1 MAFIATRARA
11 AVCRVA
17 TRAAHARAMAT
28 LHFTKDHEWVSV
40 DGDSAVIGITQYAQD
55 QMGDVVHVSLPDVGD
70 ELSVGDTLASIE
82 SVKAASDVYVPV
94 DCVVNEVNGE
104 LDGNPGLV
112 NESPEADG
120 WFAKV
125 SVKDASALADMM
137 DEAAYRAFCEQ
148 H

>member
-40 DGDSAVIGITQYAQD
+40 SWRAASQDAASRRRAPPKAGNPPAARTRGVKGACWALRAGAGVAAGGRRVTDRRARHCLDRVDAAQVDGDSAVIGITQYAQD

-70 ELSVGDTLASIE
+70 ELSVG
-82 SVKAASDVYVPV
+82 
-94 DCVVNEVNGE
+94 
-104 LDGNPGLV
+104 
-112 NESPEADG
+112 
-120 WFAKV
+120 
-125 SVKDASALADMM
+125 
-137 DEAAYRAFCEQ
+137 
-148 H
+148 